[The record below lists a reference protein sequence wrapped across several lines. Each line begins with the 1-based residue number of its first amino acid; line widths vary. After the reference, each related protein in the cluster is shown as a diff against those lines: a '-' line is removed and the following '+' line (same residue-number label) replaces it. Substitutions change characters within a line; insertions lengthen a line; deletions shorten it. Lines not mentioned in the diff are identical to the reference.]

1 MTEKTANFMKQLEP
15 IYCTELFP
23 KLDSKLIEL
32 LTSLSQDDWQNPTV
46 CADWCVKDIA
56 AHLLDTSFRRLSM
69 QRDGYFGEKPKGV
82 NSYKELVAFL
92 NRLNADWVRAARRIS
107 PQILISLLEQTG
119 REVYDL
125 LKTLDPH
132 EKALFSVAWAGEEVS
147 ENWFDIARE
156 YTERWHHQ
164 QQIRLAANKQ
174 GIMERELYFPVLDA
188 FMRALPHTYKDI
200 EADEKTLL
208 KFQIT
213 GESGGVWFLF
223 MENGKWNLGM
233 EDVEISTASEVVIP
247 QEIAWRVFTKG
258 IDKEEARK
266 QINITGNEN
275 LGCVILKMLS
285 VMA

>member
-1 MTEKTANFMKQLEP
+1 MKPLEP

-23 KLDSKLIEL
+23 KLDSKLIDL
-32 LTSLSQDDWQNPTV
+32 LNSLSDDDWQKSTV
-46 CADWCVKDIA
+46 CADWNVKDIA

-69 QRDGYFGEKPKGV
+69 QRDGYFGEKPEGI
-82 NSYKELVAFL
+82 NSYKDLVIFL
-92 NRLNADWVRAARRIS
+92 NRLNADWVRAVKRLS
-107 PQILISLLEQTG
+107 PQVLISLLERTG
-119 REVYDL
+119 REVYEL

-132 EKALFSVAWAGEEVS
+132 EKAIFSVAWAGEEVS

-164 QQIRLAANKQ
+164 QQIRMAVSKD

-200 EADEKTLL
+200 EADDKTLL
-208 KFQIT
+208 KFHIA
-213 GESGGVWFLF
+213 GKSGGVWVLF
-223 MENGKWNLGM
+223 RENGKWNLGM
-233 EDVEISTASEVVIP
+233 ENVEITTTSEVVIP

-266 QINITGNEN
+266 QITITGNEN
-275 LGCVILKMLS
+275 LGCVMLNMLS